1 MTPKKCQMC
10 CNIKSPHRQCCEDHF
25 EHLKMFLGH
34 VEPEIE
40 VKLKSNFQSHGF
52 LANMA
57 LSAVGT
63 LYRHK
68 TS

>member
-1 MTPKKCQMC
+1 
-10 CNIKSPHRQCCEDHF
+10 
-25 EHLKMFLGH
+25 MFLGH